1 MIKLELFYKLIL
13 FIVIT
18 TSCSQKSSKQSSD
31 SDSIENDKEVTMETY
46 NYNDCNYEDGVYTAT
61 VDYYNPETE
70 YSSTYTLD
78 VEVANCEVIQ
88 INFPND
94 GYLDEDSI
102 SNTTIHENG
111 DAFIDGEDGKTYE
124 VHLD

>member
-1 MIKLELFYKLIL
+1 MNIPNSFYKLIL
-13 FIVIT
+13 LMFIT

-31 SDSIENDKEVTMETY
+31 LDSSENDKEVAMETY

-61 VDYYNPETE
+61 VNYYNPETD

-94 GYLDEDSI
+94 GYLDESSI
-102 SNTTIHENG
+102 SNTTIDENG
-111 DAFIDGEDGKTYE
+111 NAFIDGEDGKTYE

>member
-1 MIKLELFYKLIL
+1 MVNLNGFYKLIFL
-13 FIVIT
+13 LVLT
-18 TSCSQKSSKQSSD
+18 TSCSQKSSKKSSD
-31 SDSIENDKEVTMETY
+31 IDSSENEEQVFMETD
-46 NYNDCNYEDGVYTAT
+46 NYNSCNYDDGVYSAT

-70 YSSTYTLD
+70 FSSTYTLD

-94 GYLDEDSI
+94 GYLDEDNI
-102 SNTTIHENG
+102 TNTTIDENG

>member
-1 MIKLELFYKLIL
+1 
-13 FIVIT
+13 
-18 TSCSQKSSKQSSD
+18 
-31 SDSIENDKEVTMETY
+31 METY

-61 VDYYNPETE
+61 VDYYNPETD

-94 GYLDEDSI
+94 GYLDESSI
-102 SNTTIHENG
+102 SNTTIDENG
-111 DAFIDGEDGKTYE
+111 NAFIDGEDGKTYE

>member
-1 MIKLELFYKLIL
+1 MVNLNGFYKLIFL
-13 FIVIT
+13 LVLT

-31 SDSIENDKEVTMETY
+31 IDSSENEEQVFMETD
-46 NYNDCNYEDGVYTAT
+46 NYNSCNYDDGVYSAT

-70 YSSTYTLD
+70 FSSTYTLD

-94 GYLDEDSI
+94 GYLDEDNI
-102 SNTTIHENG
+102 TNTTIDENG

>member
-1 MIKLELFYKLIL
+1 MIKLESFYKLIL
-13 FIVIT
+13 LIVIT

-31 SDSIENDKEVTMETY
+31 LVSSENEREVDMETY
-46 NYNDCNYEDGVYTAT
+46 NYNGCNYEDGVYTAT

-78 VEVANCEVIQ
+78 VEVSNCEVIQ

-94 GYLDEDSI
+94 GYLDEDRI
-102 SNTTIHENG
+102 SNTTIDENG
-111 DAFIDGEDGKTYE
+111 YAFIDGEDGKTYE

>member
-1 MIKLELFYKLIL
+1 MVNLNGFYKLIFL
-13 FIVIT
+13 LVLT

-31 SDSIENDKEVTMETY
+31 IDSSENEEQVFMETD
-46 NYNDCNYEDGVYTAT
+46 NYNSCNYDDGVYSAT

-70 YSSTYTLD
+70 FSSTYTLD

-94 GYLDEDSI
+94 GYLDEDNI
-102 SNTTIHENG
+102 TNTTIDENG
-111 DAFIDGEDGKTYE
+111 EAFIDGEDGKTYE

>member
-1 MIKLELFYKLIL
+1 MIKLESFYKLIL
-13 FIVIT
+13 LIVIT

-31 SDSIENDKEVTMETY
+31 LVSSENEREVDMETY

-78 VEVANCEVIQ
+78 VEVSNCEVIQ

-94 GYLDEDSI
+94 GYLDEDRI
-102 SNTTIHENG
+102 SNTTIDENG
-111 DAFIDGEDGKTYE
+111 YAFIDGEDGKTYE